1 MSTKSVNARTM
12 DKAGFD
18 MLSEFNQAYL
28 MTCEIKRTYADKIAS
43 AQTKLDEVLEKR
55 AALMEEGKSEAEV
68 AQVYPRIEFDKAI
81 RALEYERDEAL
92 KPYKATI
99 QACKKTL
106 PNTLFASYAYAMAKG
121 IGATVPKAGVSVKV
135 SDKTAIVITRSF
147 TEDIGEIVR
156 GWKMGHC
163 EDDKAIKKFADI
175 IKGRIAGMVKDNK
188 GGYLKL
194 KGQRTLE
201 ELFLLATCHYFVEKG
216 VFTVNEDYTL
226 SIA

>member
-1 MSTKSVNARTM
+1 MSKSVNARTM

-28 MTCEIKRTYADKIAS
+28 MMCEIKRTYGDKIES
-43 AQTKLDEVLEKR
+43 AQAKLDEVLAKR
-55 AALMEEGKSEAEV
+55 AELLEAGKSEAEV

-106 PNTLFASYAYAMAKG
+106 PNTLYASYVYAMGKG
-121 IGATVPKAGVSVKV
+121 IGATVPKNGVAVKV
-135 SDKTAIVITRSF
+135 SDKVSVTITRNF
-147 TEDIGEIVR
+147 ADDIGEVVKS
-156 GWKMGHC
+156 WNMGHSD
-163 EDDKAIKKFADI
+163 DDKAIKKFADI
-175 IKGRIAGMVKDNK
+175 IKGRIAGMAKDNK

-194 KGQRTLE
+194 KGQRNLE
-201 ELFLLATCHYFVEKG
+201 ELFLLATCQYFVEKG
-216 VFTVNEDYTL
+216 VFTVNEDKTL
-226 SIA
+226 SIAQ